1 MAATPEAKVKAKV
14 KAYLRERGVWF
25 CMPMG
30 TGFGSSGVPDFICCH
45 NGKLIGIET
54 KAPGKLKNTTPL
66 QDMQI
71 EAIRESGG
79 IAVVVDDVRQ
89 LEGVI

>member
-54 KAPGKLKNTTPL
+54 KAPGKLKNTTLL

-79 IAVVVDDVRQ
+79 VAVVVDDVRQ

>member
-71 EAIRESGG
+71 KAIRESGG
-79 IAVVVDDVRQ
+79 VAVVVDDVRQ

>member
-79 IAVVVDDVRQ
+79 VAVVVDDVRQ